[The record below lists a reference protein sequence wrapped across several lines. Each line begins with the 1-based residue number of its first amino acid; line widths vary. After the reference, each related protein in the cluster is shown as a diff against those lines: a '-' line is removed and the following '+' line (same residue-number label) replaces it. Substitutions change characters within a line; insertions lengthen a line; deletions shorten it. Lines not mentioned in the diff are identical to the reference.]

1 MAGPRVALPEVDGA
15 QITLVMDNS
24 IDVLMASTD
33 VAKRFPLGPNP
44 FERPQPMAEHGF
56 SALIRVKQGEK
67 SGTVLFDTG
76 VSRRGILHNLD
87 ALEVDAAD
95 IQAIVLSHGHAD
107 HALGLPGLVER
118 LGRRNLPLVLHPDA
132 YLERKLILPNGDGAP
147 HPTSTANGSA
157 ARAH

>member
-1 MAGPRVALPEVDGA
+1 
-15 QITLVMDNS
+15 MDNS

-33 VAKRFPLGPNP
+33 VAKRFPLGPNL
-44 FERPQPMAEHGF
+44 FERPQPMAEHGS

-67 SGTVLFDTG
+67 AGTVLFDTE

-87 ALEVDAAD
+87 VLEVDAAD

-118 LGRRNLPLVLHPDA
+118 LGGH
-132 YLERKLILPNGDGAP
+132 
-147 HPTSTANGSA
+147 
-157 ARAH
+157 ARWVGEKGGQHVPA